1 MDTSQVQKGGVKR
14 RSYRRHSPEFKARV
28 VEACLEPGARVSGIA
43 LAHQL
48 NASLVRRWVK
58 EWREG
63 APGAPAERPTMGLRG
78 ATRPATLIP
87 VALVAEETPVAGL
100 IEVEICR
107 SGWVVQVRWP
117 VASAQTCADWLGGL
131 FR

>member
-1 MDTSQVQKGGVKR
+1 MDTRLVQSGGVKKR
-14 RSYRRHSPEFKARV
+14 THRRHSPEFKARV
-28 VEACLEPGARVSGIA
+28 VEACLEPGVRVSGIA

-78 ATRPATLIP
+78 ATRPATTDP
-87 VALVAEETPVAGL
+87 RGARG
-100 IEVEICR
+100 
-107 SGWVVQVRWP
+107 
-117 VASAQTCADWLGGL
+117 
-131 FR
+131 